1 MLREPDSPVRHLF
14 AEIGLPQFSTRP
26 DERPAPDPHRKLGSQ
41 AWLTDAAAKGAARS
55 RKRFFSLF
63 LPLLFVLAGQV
74 MAQVSPPDPLPP
86 VPSGRQL
93 AWQDLEFYGFVHF
106 GMNTFTDRE
115 WGTGK
120 EDPALFNPTELDCRQ
135 WVRVFKRAGMKGVIL
150 TAKHHDGFC
159 LWPSKYTDHSVK
171 SSPWRDGKGDVVR
184 ELAEAC
190 REAGLKFGVYLS
202 PWDRHEPSYGDS
214 PRYNRFYKNQLRE
227 LLTNYGPI
235 FEVWF
240 DGACA
245 EGPNGRRQEYDWEG
259 YWALVRQLQPQ
270 AVIFSDAG
278 PDVRWVGN
286 ERGYADE
293 TNWSTIDREGL
304 YPGYPHPKELT
315 KGQEGGKS
323 WVPTEVDVSIRPG
336 WFYHAAQDSQVKS
349 LAKLVDIY
357 FCSVG
362 RNANLLL
369 NVPPDRRGLIPK
381 ADSARLAEFRDF
393 LDRAFAHNLA
403 REAGVKA
410 SNWRGGDLRFGPQR
424 AVDGDKTT
432 YWAADDSVRAAS
444 LELDFDRPRRFNCV
458 MLQEA
463 IALGQ
468 RIRRFDVQVAAGTG
482 WRTVASG
489 TTVGHKRLLRFPDL
503 TAKRLRI
510 RILDARACPTLTEV
524 GVFAVP
530 KPSGD

>member
-1 MLREPDSPVRHLF
+1 MPPVASPVQRSGKRGFDL
-14 AEIGLPQFSTRP
+14 AL
-26 DERPAPDPHRKLGSQ
+26 DV
-41 AWLTDAAAKGAARS
+41 GAHS
-55 RKRFFSLF
+55 VS
-63 LPLLFVLAGQV
+63 
-74 MAQVSPPDPLPP
+74 VSPLRVGPPEPLPP
-86 VPSGRQL
+86 VPSPQQL
-93 AWQDLEFYGFVHF
+93 AWQDLEFYAFVHF

-120 EDPALFNPTELDCRQ
+120 EGPALFNPTELDCRQ

-159 LWPSKYTDHSVK
+159 LWPSKYTEHSVK
-171 SSPWRDGKGDVVR
+171 NSPWRGGKGDVVK
-184 ELAEAC
+184 ELSEAC

-240 DGACA
+240 DGACG
-245 EGPNGRRQEYDWEG
+245 EGPNGRRQVYDWEG
-259 YWALVRQLQPQ
+259 YWALVRRLQPN

-293 TNWSTIDREGL
+293 TNWSTLNREGI

-315 KGQEGGKS
+315 RGHEGGKS
-323 WVPTEVDVSIRPG
+323 WVPAEVDVSIRPG
-336 WFYHAAQDSQVKS
+336 WFYHASQDSQVKS
-349 LAKLVDIY
+349 LPKLVDIY
-357 FCSVG
+357 FHSVG

-369 NVPPDRRGLIPK
+369 NVPPDRRGLIT
-381 ADSARLAEFRDF
+381 AVDSTRLAQFRDY
-393 LDRAFAHNLA
+393 LDRAFAVNLA
-403 REAGVKA
+403 GRAKAAA
-410 SNWRGGDLRFGPQR
+410 SNWRGGESDFAPAK
-424 AVDGDKTT
+424 AVDGKPDT
-432 YWAADDSVRAAS
+432 YWATDDSVRSAW
-444 LELDFDRPRRFNCV
+444 LELEFPSAVSFNCV

-468 RIRRFDVQVAAGTG
+468 RVRRFRVLVPSASGWQQVAD
-482 WRTVASG
+482 G
-489 TTVGHKRLLRFPDL
+489 TTVGHKRLVRFEPVTTTKL
-503 TAKRLRI
+503 KI
-510 RILDARACPTLTEV
+510 EILDARACPTLTEV

-530 KPSGD
+530 PPEATSN